1 MNLAKRNKEYEEK
14 PNQPHLFYGTSGFEI
29 LRDNNVQFAHFG
41 QGTTHGRLPPMKRLA
56 LTLALMAVAVSTWA
70 QQRIQ
75 DVIYMKSG
83 GAAFSMDVFKPKTP
97 NGAAVIFLV
106 SGGWVSSHEG
116 INTDFG
122 KGFNDQGYT
131 VFQVVHGAQPK
142 YNITEI
148 FLQITRAV
156 RFIRSNAT
164 TYGVDANRMALCG
177 ASAGGHLSLLV
188 SGYANDGDPKA
199 TDPIDKVS
207 SRVAAIGVYF
217 PPTDFLHFGSYGQFP
232 DSTPKYSVFRPA
244 FGFAP
249 NETPEKI
256 TSIYKALSPITTVTA
271 KFPPTLLIYGDKDDL
286 VPLQQGEVMR
296 DALTKAD
303 VRNELLVIKGGA
315 HDGVTISGG
324 APRLVSWF
332 NQWLLKK

>member
-1 MNLAKRNKEYEEK
+1 
-14 PNQPHLFYGTSGFEI
+14 
-29 LRDNNVQFAHFG
+29 
-41 QGTTHGRLPPMKRLA
+41 
-56 LTLALMAVAVSTWA
+56 
-70 QQRIQ
+70 
-75 DVIYMKSG
+75 MKSG
-83 GAAFSMDVFKPKTP
+83 GAAFTMDVFKPKTP

-106 SGGWVSSHEG
+106 SGGWVSTHEG
-116 INTDFG
+116 INADFG

-156 RFIRSNAT
+156 RFVRANAA

-177 ASAGGHLSLLV
+177 SSAGGHLSLLV

-199 TDPIDKVS
+199 VDPIDKVS
-207 SRVAAIGVYF
+207 SRVAAIGVFF
-217 PPTDFLHFGSYGQFP
+217 PPTDFLHFGDYGQFP
-232 DSTPKYSVFRPA
+232 DTTKKYSVFRPA

-249 NETPEKI
+249 NETPEKM
-256 TSIYKALSPITTVTA
+256 TAIYKALSPINTVTA

-296 DALTKAD
+296 DALTKAG
-303 VRNELLVIKGGA
+303 VKNELLVIKGGA
-315 HDGVTISGG
+315 HDGVTVAGG

-332 NQWLLKK
+332 NQWLKK

>member
-1 MNLAKRNKEYEEK
+1 
-14 PNQPHLFYGTSGFEI
+14 
-29 LRDNNVQFAHFG
+29 
-41 QGTTHGRLPPMKRLA
+41 
-56 LTLALMAVAVSTWA
+56 
-70 QQRIQ
+70 
-75 DVIYMKSG
+75 MKSG
-83 GAAFSMDVFKPKTP
+83 GAAFTMDVFKPKTA
-97 NGAAVIFLV
+97 NGAAIIFLV

-116 INTDFG
+116 INTDLA

-131 VFQVVHGAQPK
+131 VFEVVHGAQPK

-148 FLQITRAV
+148 FFQITRAV
-156 RFIRSNAT
+156 RFVRFNASK
-164 TYGVDANRMALCG
+164 YGVDPERMGLCG

-199 TDPIDKVS
+199 ADPIDKVS

-217 PPTDFLHFGSYGQFP
+217 PPTDFLHFGTYGQFP

-256 TSIYKALSPITTVTA
+256 TAIYKALSPITMVTS
-271 KFPPTLLIYGDKDDL
+271 KFPPTMLIYGDKDEL

-296 DALTKAD
+296 DALTKAG
-303 VRNELLVIKGGA
+303 VKNELFVVKDGA
-315 HDGVTISGG
+315 HDAKTMSGG
-324 APRLVSWF
+324 AVKLVTWF
-332 NQWLLKK
+332 NQWIGRKSS